1 MTVEIVCGDISSLPS
16 SEQAA
21 GLLAVSGSD
30 TLALACADS
39 TPRTAYRVLRTVMDY
54 GNTHAQPA
62 QVRLVCADEAVYKS
76 YRFQWNMWY
85 AAHKPEHSD

>member
-54 GNTHAQPA
+54 GYTHAQPA

-76 YRFQWNMWY
+76 YRFQWNM
-85 AAHKPEHSD
+85 